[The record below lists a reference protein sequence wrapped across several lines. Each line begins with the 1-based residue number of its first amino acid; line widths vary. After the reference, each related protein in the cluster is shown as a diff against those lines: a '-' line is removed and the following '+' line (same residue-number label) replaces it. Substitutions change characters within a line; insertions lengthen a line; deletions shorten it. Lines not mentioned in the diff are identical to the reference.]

1 MLTNAIEIKNL
12 TIDYGNGRG
21 IFDFNIEV
29 KKGEVHAIVGTNGS
43 GKTTTLRA
51 LMGFLKAKSGSAT
64 ISNMDTWDMAK
75 EIKKDVSY
83 VPGEINFPDVGSG
96 DSFLAIQRGFYGI
109 KDTTFMNKLIDIFRL
124 DTRVPLRRMSKGM
137 KQKAALVCAFMKDS
151 DIILLDEPSTG
162 LDPLM
167 RDNLIELI
175 NAEKAK
181 GKTILMSS
189 HIFKEIEDTCD
200 KVTFIDKGH
209 IVGTID
215 MADIKN
221 SGIKEYKVVFKHEY
235 EYSDFIKNTMFELKS
250 MDSLKREVNI
260 FVMDKDINNMFDILA
275 EYSIENIDYIPYTL
289 EKYYEESILGGNLN
303 E

>member
-1 MLTNAIEIKNL
+1 MNNVIEVNHLTV
-12 TIDYGNGRG
+12 DYGNGRG
-21 IFDFNIEV
+21 IFDFNFQI

-43 GKTTTLRA
+43 GKSTTMRA
-51 LMGFLKAKSGSAT
+51 LMGFLKANGGSAS
-64 ISNMDTWDMAK
+64 INSLDTWNDAMA
-75 EIKKDVSY
+75 IKQYVSY

-96 DSFLAIQRGFYGI
+96 DSFLDIQRSFYGI
-109 KDTTFMNKLIDIFRL
+109 KDKTYMDRLINLFRL

-167 RDNLIELI
+167 RDNLIDLI
-175 NAEKAK
+175 NEEKKK

-200 KVTFIDKGH
+200 RVTFIDGGH
-209 IVGTID
+209 IIQTID
-215 MADIKN
+215 MKDIIDNNRKEYLIEFYNLNDYEALVKNMNVEIRNMDSINLKVNVFIYDEDINSMFDMLSKYEIKN
-221 SGIKEYKVVFKHEY
+221 LE
-235 EYSDFIKNTMFELKS
+235 
-250 MDSLKREVNI
+250 
-260 FVMDKDINNMFDILA
+260 
-275 EYSIENIDYIPYTL
+275 YIPYTL
-289 EKYYEESILGGNLN
+289 ENYYDEAILGGKLN

>member
-1 MLTNAIEIKNL
+1 MSDAIEIKNL

-21 IFDFNIEV
+21 IFDFNINV
-29 KKGEVHAIVGTNGS
+29 KKGEVHAIVGSNGS

-51 LMGFLKAKSGSAT
+51 LMGFLKAKEGNAK
-64 ISNMDTWDMAK
+64 INDLDCWMDSQD
-75 EIKKDVSY
+75 IKNYVAY

-96 DSFLAIQRGFYGI
+96 DAFLEIQRRFYNI
-109 KDTTFMNKLIDIFRL
+109 KDTTYMDKLINIFNL

-137 KQKAALVCAFMKDS
+137 KQKTALVCAFMKDS

-167 RDNLIELI
+167 RDNMITLI
-175 NAEKAK
+175 NEEKKK

-200 KVTFIDKGH
+200 KVTFINKGR
-209 IVGTID
+209 IIETID
-215 MADIKN
+215 LKEITDVDN
-221 SGIKEYKVVFKHEY
+221 LEYKITFDKLSELALFIENNNY
-235 EYSDFIKNTMFELKS
+235 EVININENNI
-250 MDSLKREVNI
+250 NI
-260 FVMDKDINNMFDILA
+260 FVDKDKVVELFNNLSKYTIKDM
-275 EYSIENIDYIPYTL
+275 EYIPYTL
-289 EKYYEESILGGNLN
+289 EKYYNESILGGNVN